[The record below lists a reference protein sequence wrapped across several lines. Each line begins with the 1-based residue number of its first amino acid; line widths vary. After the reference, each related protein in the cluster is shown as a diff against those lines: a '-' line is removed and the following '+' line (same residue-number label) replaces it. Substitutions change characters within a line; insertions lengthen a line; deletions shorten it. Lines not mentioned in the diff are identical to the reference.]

1 MHLIGQPTRMIVQ
14 IPIVEFRKI
23 VFSNYPSFLKITSL
37 LSVTR
42 FKNHNECKLYY
53 PSITFNE
60 ILENENVFEQEF
72 FMTLIRIKKEKS
84 THFLIQFLWWK
95 LFTVI
100 ICKLSLLSHWHFIVY
115 DNIHV
120 ISNIPWDP
128 VFLSNYLLCPPRI
141 CT

>member
-72 FMTLIRIKKEKS
+72 FNKNKERKKHTFSHPVPLVE
-84 THFLIQFLWWK
+84 
-95 LFTVI
+95 I
-100 ICKLSLLSHWHFIVY
+100 IH
-115 DNIHV
+115 
-120 ISNIPWDP
+120 
-128 VFLSNYLLCPPRI
+128 SNYL
-141 CT
+141 